1 MVIAGM
7 KDYLLKANNALTQL
21 NNTIS
26 MNAQSVA
33 DIVLKIY
40 TDFEEYRYIAETIPD
55 YILYPDNT
63 KSNLKASGEIRIAQ
77 LLTSILC
84 DRITDLSLKLSE
96 SLEFREEGINVKFEI
111 REIKDQVNRLGD
123 VIRVQQKLADGAPVS
138 TEAIQDLRKR
148 YETRIIQLE
157 QELLK
162 KEGRALTITALDAV
176 KKPKIFGKEKFKS
189 SLADLIL
196 SYGKNLRAS
205 SGGYISLANL
215 YTALKEQVPDIIFS
229 IKDLEEV
236 CKTLA
241 KQNLISGLTNK
252 SGVKLVEFI
261 PVNLGA
267 DAKKIFSL
275 ASKKGFVT
283 YEEVILGTNW
293 AQERVERVLE
303 SLVNQK
309 IARKVSS
316 LDSGDQYYFPG
327 LYGKDDW

>member
-1 MVIAGM
+1 MVITGM
-7 KDYLLKANNALTQL
+7 KDYLLKASNALTQL
-21 NNTIS
+21 NNAIS
-26 MNAQSVA
+26 INARSIA
-33 DIVLKIY
+33 DVVIKIY
-40 TDFEEYRYIAETIPD
+40 TEFEEYRYIAETIPD
-55 YILYPDNT
+55 FIIRPDNT
-63 KSNLKASGEIRIAQ
+63 KSNLKESGEIRVAQ

-84 DRITDLSLKLSE
+84 DRIAELSLKLSE
-96 SLEFREEGINVKFEI
+96 SLEFREEGVDVNFEV
-111 REIKDQVNRLGD
+111 REIKDQVSRLGE
-123 VIRVQQKLADGAPVS
+123 VIQVQQKLADGAPVS
-138 TEAIQDLRKR
+138 TEAIKDLRKR
-148 YETRIIQLE
+148 YETRIVQLE

-196 SYGKNLRAS
+196 DYGKNLRAS

-215 YTALKEQVPDIIFS
+215 YTALKEQVPDINFA

-236 CKTLA
+236 CKNLA
-241 KQNLISGLTNK
+241 KRNLISGFTKK
-252 SGVKLVEFI
+252 SGIKLVEFI
-261 PVNLGA
+261 PVNLGE
-267 DAKKIFSL
+267 DAKKVFSL

-283 YEEVILGTNW
+283 YEEVILGTKW
-293 AQERVERVLE
+293 EQQRVDRVLE

-327 LYGKDDW
+327 LYGNEDW